1 MRISTHTLRATSL
14 PVVIAIGTLLCYPIS
29 DFDEWSGHSLT
40 PIFIFLMLFVTFC
53 SVDIR
58 KMRPNKM
65 FIWLLLAQI
74 IGCIAVYFALAP
86 FNTTLA
92 EGAMICV
99 LAPIAMAAVV
109 IGGILGANVETMTS
123 YTLICNLATAL
134 LTPAII
140 SITGS
145 GNCSFEIILAKVAP
159 LLIAPFVVGQL
170 CRYTTPRISKWVAK
184 HSIISFYL
192 WLCSLTVLI
201 GRTSVFIINYGTNES
216 ILEIG
221 LASIAFVICIAQ
233 FTFGRYIG
241 NLYGDKIAGG
251 QSLGQKNTVLAIW
264 LAQSFLHP
272 LACVAPAAYIVWQ
285 NIVNSFQ
292 IYNKEKRSTAE
303 NRRH

>member
-29 DFDEWSGHSLT
+29 DFDEWCGHALT
-40 PIFIFLMLFVTFC
+40 PMFIFLMLFVTFC

-74 IGCIAVYFALAP
+74 VGCIAVYFALAP
-86 FNTTLA
+86 FNATLA
-92 EGAMICV
+92 EGAMICI

-123 YTLICNLATAL
+123 YTLICNLVTAL
-134 LTPAII
+134 LTPTII
-140 SITGS
+140 SITGT
-145 GNCSFEIILAKVAP
+145 GNCSFGIILAKVAP

-170 CRYTTPRISKWVAK
+170 CRYATPRISNWVTK

-201 GRTSVFIINYGTNES
+201 GRTSVFIIDYGTDES
-216 ILEIG
+216 TLEIG

-233 FTFGRYIG
+233 FALGRYIG
-241 NLYGDKIAGG
+241 SHYGDKIAGG

-272 LACVAPAAYIVWQ
+272 LVCVAPASYIVWQ
-285 NIVNSFQ
+285 NIVNSIQ
-292 IYNKEKRSTAE
+292 IYNKEKRPATKK
-303 NRRH
+303 R